1 VITTIEAEHLDCYK
15 DLDEIKNAFVEFAN
29 KVPFYGAIVAC
40 LDEKGVQAILPRLE
54 KRCITYGFSPQAE
67 LKAKDVKF
75 NGMETSYTA
84 FNGRGEFGQIRLKL
98 PGMHNVKN
106 SLAAV
111 AVGLDLEIPFSVIA
125 QALSEFSGVYRRFE
139 IKGEKNG
146 ILVIDDYGHHPTEI
160 EATLKAA
167 KDAFGRRVI
176 AVFQPH
182 LYSRTRDFYR
192 EFGSAFYQAD
202 LLMVTGIYPAREQPI
217 EGVSGKL
224 VADAA
229 RELGH
234 RQVHYIEQRSQVAA
248 ELKTLARPGDIII
261 TLGAGDIY
269 KAGEEYLNG

>member
-1 VITTIEAEHLDCYK
+1 MSRTPWRRWRWAWTWRYRS
-15 DLDEIKNAFVEFAN
+15 
-29 KVPFYGAIVAC
+29 
-40 LDEKGVQAILPRLE
+40 PRH
-54 KRCITYGFSPQAE
+54 R
-67 LKAKDVKF
+67 
-75 NGMETSYTA
+75 
-84 FNGRGEFGQIRLKL
+84 RG
-98 PGMHNVKN
+98 PG
-106 SLAAV
+106 
-111 AVGLDLEIPFSVIA
+111 SVR
-125 QALSEFSGVYRRFE
+125 GVYRRFE
-139 IKGEKNG
+139 IKGEKND

-182 LYSRTRDFYR
+182 LYSRTRDFYK

-202 LLMVTGIYPAREQPI
+202 LLIVTGIYPAREQPI

-234 RQVHYIEQRSQVAA
+234 RQVQYIEQRSQVVA
-248 ELKTLARPGDIII
+248 ELKTTARPGDIII